1 MASFESLRVCL
12 NLESKLVGKKSKC
25 IKNVLPY
32 IISESQTVY
41 VNRRF
46 ISKGGRLIDDLP
58 EICDVF
64 NRQGS
69 LVTIDIEKASN
80 SVSINLL

>member
-1 MASFESLRVCL
+1 MP
-12 NLESKLVGKKSKC
+12 C
-25 IKNVLPY
+25 I
-32 IISESQTVY
+32 IFESQTVY
-41 VNRRF
+41 VNKRF
-46 ISKGGRLIDDLP
+46 ISEGGRLIDDLP

-80 SVSINLL
+80 SVSINLLQLRYLKNLVMEIQSL